1 MWRAIFSL
9 FAKKREGR
17 IRSLVEMKGNTILQ
31 ARNISFGYEKALVL
45 KNIGFSIQGGDFV
58 ALIGPNGSGKTT
70 LLKVILG
77 TLSPME
83 GEVQL
88 DGKSVLSY
96 AAKERAKKIGY
107 VSQEPVFTFP
117 LTVLELVSL
126 GRYVHSNR
134 FKQRPEDGQAV
145 EDALRLTDSSPLRE
159 RKFTTLSG
167 GERQKVLI
175 ARALAQTSYLLL
187 MDEPTVHLDIYFQL
201 QILNTLKEI
210 CREKKLTIIAVL
222 HDLNLISLFADKAL
236 LLKSGELI
244 AFGKVEEVL
253 NENSIKEAFG
263 VEVAARKDAENDT
276 LYFFLR
282 KPLS

>member
-1 MWRAIFSL
+1 M
-9 FAKKREGR
+9 
-17 IRSLVEMKGNTILQ
+17 EMEGNTILR
-31 ARNISFGYEKALVL
+31 ARNISFGYEKTLVL
-45 KNIGFSIQGGDFV
+45 KNIDFSIRGGDFV

-70 LLKVILG
+70 LLKIILG

-88 DGKSVLSY
+88 DGKPVLSY

-126 GRYVHSNR
+126 GRYAHSNR
-134 FKQRPEDGQAV
+134 FKQRPEDEQAV
-145 EDALRLTDSSPLRE
+145 EDALRQTDSFALRE

-175 ARALAQTSYLLL
+175 ARTLAQTSHLLL

-201 QILNTLKEI
+201 QILNSLKEI
-210 CREKKLTIIAVL
+210 CREKKSTIVAVL

-236 LLKSGELI
+236 LLKSGECL

-253 NENSIKEAFG
+253 NKSSIKEAFG
-263 VEVAARKDAENDT
+263 VEVATRKEAESET

-282 KPLS
+282 KPLA

>member
-1 MWRAIFSL
+1 MWSAIFSL
-9 FAKKREGR
+9 LAKKREGR
-17 IRSLVEMKGNTILQ
+17 IRSLVEMEGNTILQ
-31 ARNISFGYEKALVL
+31 ARNISFGYEKSLVL
-45 KNIGFSIQGGDFV
+45 KNIAFTIRGGDFV
-58 ALIGPNGSGKTT
+58 AIIGPNGSGKTT
-70 LLKVILG
+70 LLKIILG

-83 GEVQL
+83 GDVLL
-88 DGKSVLSY
+88 DGKPVLSY
-96 AAKERAKKIGY
+96 EAKERAKMIGY

-126 GRYVHSNR
+126 GRYVHSSR

-145 EDALRLTDSSPLRE
+145 EDALRQTDSFNLRE
-159 RKFTTLSG
+159 RKLTTLSG

-175 ARALAQTSYLLL
+175 ARALAQTTRFLL

-201 QILNTLKEI
+201 QILKTLKEL
-210 CREKKLTIIAVL
+210 CWKKKSTVVAVL

-236 LLKSGELI
+236 LLKSGECL

-253 NENSIKEAFG
+253 NEYSIKEAFG
-263 VEVAARKDAENDT
+263 VDVATKKDSETEA

-282 KPLS
+282 NV

>member
-1 MWRAIFSL
+1 M
-9 FAKKREGR
+9 
-17 IRSLVEMKGNTILQ
+17 EMEGNTILQ
-31 ARNISFGYEKALVL
+31 ARNISFGYEKTLVL

-58 ALIGPNGSGKTT
+58 AIIGPNGSGKTT
-70 LLKVILG
+70 LLKIILG

-83 GEVQL
+83 GDVLL
-88 DGKSVLSY
+88 DGKPVLSY
-96 AAKERAKKIGY
+96 TAKERAKKIGY
-107 VSQEPVFTFP
+107 VSQEPIFTFP

-126 GRYVHSNR
+126 GRYAHSNR
-134 FKQRPEDGQAV
+134 FKQRVEDGQAV
-145 EDALRLTDSSPLRE
+145 EDALRQTDSFTLRE

-175 ARALAQTSYLLL
+175 ARALAQTTRFLL

-201 QILNTLKEI
+201 QILKTLKEL
-210 CREKKLTIIAVL
+210 CWKKKSTVVAVL

-236 LLKSGELI
+236 LLKSGECL

-253 NENSIKEAFG
+253 NESSIKEAFG
-263 VEVAARKDAENDT
+263 VDVATKKDSETEA

-282 KPLS
+282 NVLP

>member
-1 MWRAIFSL
+1 M
-9 FAKKREGR
+9 E
-17 IRSLVEMKGNTILQ
+17 ENTTLQ
-31 ARNISFGYEKALVL
+31 ARNISFGYEKALIL
-45 KNIGFSIQGGDFV
+45 KNIDFSIQGGDFV

-70 LLKVILG
+70 LLKIILG

-88 DGKSVLSY
+88 DGKPVLSY
-96 AAKERAKKIGY
+96 AAKERAKKISY

-126 GRYVHSNR
+126 GRYAHSDR

-145 EDALRLTDSSPLRE
+145 EDALRQTDSFALRE

-175 ARALAQTSYLLL
+175 ARALAQTSYFLL

-201 QILNTLKEI
+201 QILKTLKEI
-210 CREKKLTIIAVL
+210 CRKKKATIVAVL
-222 HDLNLISLFADKAL
+222 HDLNLISLFADKVL
-236 LLKSGELI
+236 LLKSGELL

-253 NENSIKEAFG
+253 NEYSIKEAFG
-263 VEVAARKDAENDT
+263 VEVAAIKEAET
-276 LYFFLR
+276 EALYFFPR
-282 KPLS
+282 NISP

>member
-1 MWRAIFSL
+1 MWSAIFSL
-9 FAKKREGR
+9 PAKKREGR
-17 IRSLVEMKGNTILQ
+17 IRSLVEMEGNTTLQ

-58 ALIGPNGSGKTT
+58 AIIGPNGSGKTT
-70 LLKVILG
+70 LLKIILG

-83 GEVQL
+83 GDVLL
-88 DGKSVLSY
+88 DGKPVLSY
-96 AAKERAKKIGY
+96 TARERAKKIGY
-107 VSQEPVFTFP
+107 VSQEPIFTFP

-126 GRYVHSNR
+126 GRYAHSSR

-145 EDALRLTDSSPLRE
+145 EDALRQTDSFNLRE

-175 ARALAQTSYLLL
+175 ARALAQTSRFLL

-201 QILNTLKEI
+201 QILKTLKEI
-210 CREKKLTIIAVL
+210 CREKKSTVVAVL

-236 LLKSGELI
+236 LLKSGECL

-253 NENSIKEAFG
+253 NEYSIKEAFG
-263 VEVAARKDAENDT
+263 VEVATRKEAESET

-282 KPLS
+282 KPLP

>member
-1 MWRAIFSL
+1 
-9 FAKKREGR
+9 
-17 IRSLVEMKGNTILQ
+17 MKGNTTLQ
-31 ARNISFGYEKALVL
+31 ARNISFGYEEALVL
-45 KNIGFSIQGGDFV
+45 KDIGFSIQEGDFV

-70 LLKVILG
+70 LLKILLG

-83 GEVQL
+83 GEVLL
-88 DGKSVLSY
+88 DGNPVLSY

-107 VSQEPVFTFP
+107 VSQQPFFSFP
-117 LTVLELVSL
+117 LTVLELVFL
-126 GRYVHSNR
+126 GRYAHSNR

-145 EDALRLTDSSPLRE
+145 EDALHQTDSFNLRE

-175 ARALAQTSYLLL
+175 ARALAQTPFLLL

-201 QILNTLKEI
+201 QILNSLKEI
-210 CREKKLTIIAVL
+210 CREKKLTIVAVL

-236 LLKSGELI
+236 LLKSGELL
-244 AFGKVEEVL
+244 AFGRVKEVL
-253 NENSIKEAFG
+253 NETSIKELFG
-263 VEVAARKDAENDT
+263 VEVATRKDAESET

-282 KPLS
+282 KPLP